1 MRAQEI
7 NKWICLDS
15 KIDNVPECHHNLYK
29 MLVFMLNAWLQLNK
43 CKVFNLIFKKINIK
57 LKQGRVSHT
66 NFLNLS
72 FDR

>member
-7 NKWICLDS
+7 NRWICLNS
-15 KIDNVPECHHNLYK
+15 KIVNVPECHHNLYK

-43 CKVFNLIFKKINIK
+43 CKVFNLILNELNI
-57 LKQGRVSHT
+57 KQGRVSLV

-72 FDR
+72 IDR